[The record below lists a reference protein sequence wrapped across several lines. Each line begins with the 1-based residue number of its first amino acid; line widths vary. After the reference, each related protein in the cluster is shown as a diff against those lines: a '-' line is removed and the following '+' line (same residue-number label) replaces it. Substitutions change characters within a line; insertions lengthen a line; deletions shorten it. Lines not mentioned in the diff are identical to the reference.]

1 MVEHDDEIKVLGE
14 INAELN
20 SGTKKLREK
29 LRQEED
35 IKEEA
40 LEEFN
45 STLDNVLEKLSQ
57 EKDSPDDFYGF
68 MYETDDDAS
77 ISGKSLSNQEVTDEC
92 LDEELVEE
100 RRLSK
105 RIRVTQEK
113 MVKDEKPKKDGL
125 QFVVGVSGGSE
136 DILHHVNRL
145 IEGYGDDTGLSMFLV
160 DFKNPFNLVDREV
173 MLREVHLC
181 CPVVSR
187 WVELCSCTERIVT
200 ASGPGFG
207 EWQWRLAILPFAF
220 GGLGVYSTVFG
231 PIFNDALCK
240 FNTSMETDLFKST
253 FSLSHRQMALWKSQ
267 RGDHTSDWLRT
278 FPISK
283 LGQTMNGKTYGCV
296 LCYRFPLF
304 SVLKP
309 CSTCSRVFTEDIY
322 GDHVI
327 SCAGINGIKHCRNV
341 VHNTLIDICF
351 RSGISAGLDVCVDL
365 TGSSPLTQ
373 NGMADFVPGRE
384 MIDAAQRKRV
394 MYMTKCAA
402 IGYGFLLFSFF
413 SLRELEDDAV
423 TLLNRIRKF
432 SMTQDIGAH
441 VAAYIFNRIS
451 FAITKG
457 VEAQIVSRLLF
468 NLL

>member
-1 MVEHDDEIKVLGE
+1 MLSEYIASASLTPLVKP
-14 INAELN
+14 
-20 SGTKKLREK
+20 SG
-29 LRQEED
+29 
-35 IKEEA
+35 
-40 LEEFN
+40 
-45 STLDNVLEKLSQ
+45 
-57 EKDSPDDFYGF
+57 G
-68 MYETDDDAS
+68 
-77 ISGKSLSNQEVTDEC
+77 
-92 LDEELVEE
+92 
-100 RRLSK
+100 
-105 RIRVTQEK
+105 IRPIV
-113 MVKDEKPKKDGL
+113 VDGL
-125 QFVVGVSGGSE
+125 QFGVGVSGGSD
-136 DILHHVNRL
+136 DILHPVNRL
-145 IEGYGDDTGLSMFLV
+145 IEGYGDDAGLSMFLV

-181 CPVVSR
+181 CPAVLR
-187 WVELCSCTERIVT
+187 WVELCSCTGISMSYFTIGTSPPCFFESVQRSFDVALCSSLERIVT

-220 GGLGVYSTVFG
+220 GGLGVYSTVFR
-231 PIFNDALCK
+231 PIFNDALCE
-240 FNTSMETDLFKST
+240 FNTSMETDLFSNSSEIAAPKLMKKIADIYFTRVIKNAEST
-253 FSLSHRQMALWKSQ
+253 
-267 RGDHTSDWLRT
+267 T

-296 LCYRFPLF
+296 LCYGFGIPLF

-309 CSTCSRVFTEDIY
+309 FSTCSRVFTGDIY

-327 SCAGINGIKHCRNV
+327 SCTGINGIKNYRNV
-341 VHNTLIDICF
+341 VRNTLVDSCF
-351 RSGISAGLDVCVDL
+351 RSGISAGKKVDIRLDRGCDKPLPSTDILLYLWDGGLDVCVDL

-373 NGMADFVPGRE
+373 NGMADFVPGRG

-394 MYMTKCAA
+394 MYMSKCAA

-413 SLRELEDDAV
+413 SLGELEDDAV

-432 SMTQDIGAH
+432 FMTQDIEAH

-451 FAITKG
+451 FAIAKG